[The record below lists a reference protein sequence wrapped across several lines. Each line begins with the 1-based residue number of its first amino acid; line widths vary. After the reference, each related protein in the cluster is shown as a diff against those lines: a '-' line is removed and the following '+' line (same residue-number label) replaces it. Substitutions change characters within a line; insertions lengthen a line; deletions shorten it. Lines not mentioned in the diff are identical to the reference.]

1 MRAGVASDIIFTQSF
16 MVQLQRL
23 PENPILSPD
32 PAHSWEATG
41 AFNGCVA
48 KGPDGYH
55 MVYRALSSDTQL
67 QGVTMKVSTIGYAH
81 SIDGIHFTDHRQL
94 ITPTEEWEKFG
105 CEDPRITFLN
115 GKYYIFYTSLSTY
128 PFSAYGIKTAVA
140 ITKDFKTFEKHP
152 VSTFNAKAMALFPER
167 VNGKLAALITINTD
181 MPPAK
186 ICLALFDEEKEI
198 WSPYFW
204 QEWYDNANDHIIH
217 LLRDMRDQVE
227 LGAPPIKTKDG
238 WLVIYSYIGNYM
250 SHEKVFGI
258 EAVLLDSNDP
268 TKIIGR
274 TTHPLIT
281 PQEKYEV
288 EGDVANIVFPSG
300 ALVQNEKLFVYYGA
314 ADTRVGVATCELQP
328 LMDELT
334 TAKNPQIEPTTKT
347 SDKLVRFDGN
357 PILTPTLELDWQ
369 ARCVFNPASVY
380 LNDTFNI
387 IYRAQSMN
395 GTSLMGLA
403 TSKDGFHIDE
413 NLDNPIYMPRA
424 DFEKK
429 THEIGN
435 SGCEDPRVTKIGNN
449 LYMLYTAYDGNNPPR
464 VAMTTITVEDFVD
477 RKWDNWSFPK
487 LISLPGV
494 DDKDAC
500 IVENKTPGTYLA
512 FHRMNSAIW
521 LEIRDS
527 LDFREDN
534 CLNGKILAQARPD
547 NWDNIKL
554 GIAGPPIE
562 TELGWLLL
570 YHAVCEPNHAY
581 KVGAMLL
588 DYTDPFKIIGRTD
601 APIFEPETLYEKVGE
616 IPNVVFPCG
625 AIVKNGILYVYYGGA
640 DKVVGV
646 ATMPLTNLLTL
657 LVKDKTQTASK

>member
-1 MRAGVASDIIFTQSF
+1 MI
-16 MVQLQRL
+16 QLQRI

-32 PAHSWEATG
+32 PNHPWEAIG

-55 MVYRALSSDTQL
+55 MVYRAQSSEQ
-67 QGVTMKVSTIGYAH
+67 QHEGVTMRLSTIGYAH
-81 SIDGIHFTDHRQL
+81 SDDGIHFGEHRQL
-94 ITPTEEWEKFG
+94 IVPTEEWERYG
-105 CEDPRITFLN
+105 CEDPRITFFE

-128 PFSAYGIKTAVA
+128 PFNAEGIKSAVA
-140 ITKDFKTFEKHP
+140 CTKDFRTIVKHP
-152 VSTFNAKAMALFPER
+152 VTTFNSKAMALFPER
-167 VNGKLAALITINTD
+167 VNGKIAALLTINTD

-186 ICLALFDEEKEI
+186 ICLALFDKEEEI
-198 WSPYFW
+198 WAPYFW
-204 QEWYDNANDHIIH
+204 EEWYDDANDHILP
-217 LLRDMRDQVE
+217 LLSDIRDQVE
-227 LGAPPIKTKDG
+227 MGVPPIKTKDG
-238 WLVIYSYIGNYM
+238 WLVIYSYIGQYLT
-250 SHEKVFGI
+250 EKKIFGI
-258 EAVLLDSNDP
+258 EAALLDLKNP
-268 TKIIGR
+268 HK
-274 TTHPLIT
+274 PLARIT
-281 PQEKYEV
+281 SPLLKPQEKYEL
-288 EGDVANIVFPSG
+288 EGDVPNIVFPSG
-300 ALVQNEKLFVYYGA
+300 AIVKNEKLFVYYGA

-328 LMDELT
+328 LLEELNSK
-334 TAKNPQIEPTTKT
+334 ALPSPVGEGQGKRKT
-347 SDKLVRFDGN
+347 DKLIRFDGN

-369 ARCVFNPASVY
+369 ARGVFNPASVY
-380 LNDTFNI
+380 LNDTFQI

-395 GTSLMGLA
+395 GTSMMGLA

-413 NLDNPIYMPRA
+413 NLDDPIYMPRA

-429 THEIGN
+429 THEVGN
-435 SGCEDPRVTKIGNN
+435 SGCEDPRVTQIGDS

-464 VAMTTITVEDFVD
+464 VAMTTISVNDFIA

-500 IVENKTPGTYLA
+500 IVQGKTPGTYLA
-512 FHRMNSAIW
+512 FHRMNSSIW

-527 LDFREDN
+527 LDFRENN
-534 CLNGKILAQARPD
+534 CLNGTILAQARPD

-601 APIFEPETLYEKVGE
+601 TPILEPETLYEKVGE

-625 AIVKNGILYVYYGGA
+625 AIVKEGMLSVYYGGA

-646 ATMPLTNLLTL
+646 ATMPLSNLLSL
-657 LVKDKTQTASK
+657 LVK